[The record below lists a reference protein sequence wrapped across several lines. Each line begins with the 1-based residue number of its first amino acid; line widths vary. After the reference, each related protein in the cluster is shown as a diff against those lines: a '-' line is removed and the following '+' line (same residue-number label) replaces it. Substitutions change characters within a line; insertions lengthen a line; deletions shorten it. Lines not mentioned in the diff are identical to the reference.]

1 MRKVNITLEVSDIR
15 LTDLENFLDR
25 NYGLIDF
32 RILPDTKDLYKED
45 KVFKKLVD
53 LHRHSRKAIDNYINL
68 NND

>member
-32 RILPDTKDLYKED
+32 RILPDTK
-45 KVFKKLVD
+45 
-53 LHRHSRKAIDNYINL
+53 AIDNYINEKQ
-68 NND
+68 